1 MPQYKIKFS
10 EIKQRREYHHKFVMQ
25 EMESHKDK
33 YKVNPA
39 KFKFD
44 VTSFLQRFQM
54 YKGI

>member
-10 EIKQRREYHHKFVMQ
+10 EIKQKREYHHKLVMQ